1 MKSRCL
7 SVGTLACAVVA
18 SLVMTACAT
27 RSERQTLV
35 VVVPE
40 ADGRVGTVLMRTPQG
55 EATIHTPYAAAR
67 SQAAGAPEVSMLSE
81 VEVKTT
87 FAAAL
92 AARPE
97 RPQSF
102 TLQFLEGSDEL
113 TPDSRQHLP
122 TILAELRRRAGA
134 EISVV
139 GHTDR
144 VGKLDYNDR
153 LSLQR
158 AQRVADELVR
168 IGIASQTIS
177 VAGRGEREL
186 LVVTE
191 DEVAELHNRR
201 VEVSV
206 R

>member
-1 MKSRCL
+1 MRNRRWC
-7 SVGTLACAVVA
+7 VGTLACALAA

-40 ADGRVGTVLMRTPQG
+40 ADGKVGTLLMRTPQG

-67 SQAAGAPEVSMLSE
+67 SQTAGAPETLTLSE
-81 VEVKTT
+81 AEVKTT

-102 TLQFLEGSDEL
+102 TLHFLEGRDEL
-113 TPDSRQHLP
+113 TPDSRQHLQ
-122 TILAELRRRAGA
+122 TILAELRRRVGA
-134 EISVV
+134 EITVV

-144 VGKLDYNDR
+144 VGKLEYNDR

-168 IGIASQTIS
+168 IGIAAQAIS
-177 VAGRGEREL
+177 VAGRGEREP
-186 LVVTE
+186 LVATE
-191 DEVAELHNRR
+191 DEVAETHNRR
-201 VEVSV
+201 VEVSL